1 MLGISRTPG
10 YLGFDAT
17 SMLAN
22 LNTEFEKNELA
33 MCLVNVQKIYFEFR
47 AVGIAFSSRLSAP
60 IKCSKPDRRF
70 NMSLTCKG

>member
-33 MCLVNVQKIYFEFR
+33 MSLVNVQKSIL
-47 AVGIAFSSRLSAP
+47 SSVLWGLLSQAA
-60 IKCSKPDRRF
+60 
-70 NMSLTCKG
+70 